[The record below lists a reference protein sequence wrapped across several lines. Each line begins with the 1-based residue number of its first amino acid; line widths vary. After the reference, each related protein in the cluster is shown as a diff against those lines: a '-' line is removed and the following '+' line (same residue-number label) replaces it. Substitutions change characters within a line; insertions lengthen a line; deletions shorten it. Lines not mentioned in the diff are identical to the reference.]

1 MRDDKRFA
9 AISASLRRK
18 GFRLRSI
25 NTARGNPHAPVLI
38 LIEEAT
44 RREIGRV

>member
-18 GFRLRSI
+18 GFRLRCI
-25 NTARGNPHAPVLI
+25 NTARGNVKAPVLI
-38 LIEEAT
+38 LIEKAT
-44 RREIGRV
+44 RREVGRA